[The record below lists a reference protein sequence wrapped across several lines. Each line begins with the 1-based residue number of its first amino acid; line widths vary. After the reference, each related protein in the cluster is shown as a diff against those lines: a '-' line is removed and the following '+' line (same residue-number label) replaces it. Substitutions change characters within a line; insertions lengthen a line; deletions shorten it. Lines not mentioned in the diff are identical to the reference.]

1 MTNNLLI
8 TLLINNCG
16 EKWGISK
23 KRYIFTVGKIDPLKT
38 CQHL

>member
-1 MTNNLLI
+1 MAYKLLI

-23 KRYIFTVGKIDPLKT
+23 IIYIFTVGK
-38 CQHL
+38 